1 MTVRRP
7 RGEKRC
13 RRKQEDRTLIA
24 LMGRSLEGVVAFI
37 ERMTGERLTTGEIE
51 ELKAVLTEA
60 WLHGHRSH

>member
-1 MTVRRP
+1 MARSDV
-7 RGEKRC
+7 